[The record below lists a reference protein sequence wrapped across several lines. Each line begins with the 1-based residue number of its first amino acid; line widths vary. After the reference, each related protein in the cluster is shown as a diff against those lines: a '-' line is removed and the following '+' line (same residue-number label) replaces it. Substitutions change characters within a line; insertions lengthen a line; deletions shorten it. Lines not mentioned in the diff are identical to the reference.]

1 MWKDPAKYGQHCSLS
16 LGHGLCKSGE
26 GELVGNHACKQFSL
40 LLAGSGIWLFEVPDT
55 FTFFPKLLF
64 WGGGG
69 QGGQG
74 VISRQQTRREDRGV
88 DNYMVL
94 VGNSGHIR
102 TQDVY
107 LAWEFTWVN
116 FTTLESYLNKV
127 LFLLNVDSVGTLE
140 MTSTQWATESY
151 VKLPY
156 FLHDETTLTG
166 GSWQNRSALQTCL
179 RSEAIPTSYV

>member
-1 MWKDPAKYGQHCSLS
+1 MHANSSLCCWLGVGSDCLKFLTLSLS
-16 LGHGLCKSGE
+16 SQSCFFGV
-26 GELVGNHACKQFSL
+26 VG
-40 LLAGSGIWLFEVPDT
+40 GRE
-55 FTFFPKLLF
+55 
-64 WGGGG
+64 
-69 QGGQG
+69 GQG

-88 DNYMVL
+88 ENSMVL

-140 MTSTQWATESY
+140 MTSTQ
-151 VKLPY
+151 
-156 FLHDETTLTG
+156 
-166 GSWQNRSALQTCL
+166 
-179 RSEAIPTSYV
+179 